1 MQHTAT
7 ALEQAGA
14 HASWDGSTPAWA
26 LKLGDLG
33 PWLLAGVVALCLL
46 RALVQSRRYSVRS
59 MFGAAQQNATHEAL
73 LAAEARTSG
82 EIVPVVLAR
91 SDAHT
96 SADWLSALVAVF
108 LGTLLLASRLPWNDP
123 RATLCVQF
131 VLGAFGFAL
140 ARLVPGWKRM
150 FVSEQRASAAA
161 EEQAVNEFHR
171 LGLSR
176 THARTGVLL
185 LVSLFERRVVVLGD
199 AGIHAKVGDE
209 HWNATRTAILEKVRS
224 GHVDEGLVDGIRAS
238 GAVLA
243 QHFPW
248 TEGDRNELPDRVVV
262 RDE

>member
-1 MQHTAT
+1 
-7 ALEQAGA
+7 
-14 HASWDGSTPAWA
+14 
-26 LKLGDLG
+26 
-33 PWLLAGVVALCLL
+33 
-46 RALVQSRRYSVRS
+46 
-59 MFGAAQQNATHEAL
+59 
-73 LAAEARTSG
+73 
-82 EIVPVVLAR
+82 
-91 SDAHT
+91 
-96 SADWLSALVAVF
+96 LS
-108 LGTLLLASRLPWNDP
+108 
-123 RATLCVQF
+123 VQF